1 MFEKGQSGNPSG
13 RPKGSADRRRVFREM
28 IEPHREDL
36 VSKAVEMAKDG
47 NEAMIKLLLD
57 RLLPAKPKDE
67 TLQLP
72 SKLRGTLAEKAGQIN
87 ELIADG
93 EITPTEGN
101 QLLAGLAIQCRV
113 IETSEIVERIDR
125 LEKNIKQGNAS

>member
-13 RPKGSADRRRVFREM
+13 RPKGSTDRRRLFREM

-36 VSKAVEMAKDG
+36 INTAVDMAKKG

-72 SKLRGTLAEKAGQIN
+72 NKLTGTLAEKSEQIN
-87 ELIADG
+87 QLIAGG
-93 EITPTEGN
+93 EI
-101 QLLAGLAIQCRV
+101 
-113 IETSEIVERIDR
+113 DR
-125 LEKNIKQGNAS
+125 KSVG